1 MKGMTVAEK
10 ILSAHS
16 DKKVYA
22 GDITFCTIDK
32 MMAHDANG
40 PMAVQAF
47 RDLGGTRVRNPD
59 KIFFIMDHVCP
70 APYERAA
77 NLHAMLRGFARE
89 QGIRFYESGEGV
101 CHQLMIEKG
110 HMKAGE
116 LVLGTDSHTCTYGAV
131 GAFATGVGATD
142 MGVAMYTGRNW
153 FKVPQTIKV
162 VLNGDLPQGSSA
174 KDIILTVIGQ
184 VGASGA
190 NYKSVE
196 FYGEYIDGCCLADRM
211 TIANM
216 VVEMGGRCGYICGKD
231 VEIQADT
238 DAGYCQEIHIDLS
251 SVVPC
256 VAKPHMVDN
265 YASVPEVEG
274 TPVQEVF
281 LGSCTNGRIE
291 DLRMAARILRGR
303 HIADGVRMI
312 VTPASRDIM
321 IQAAREGIV
330 EALLSAGAVFFTQGC
345 GVCVGSHGG
354 VPADGEVAIST
365 ANRNFKGRMGNN
377 KAQIYLASPQT
388 AAASAIEGHIADPRK
403 YLEEL
408 TV

>member
-1 MKGMTVAEK
+1 MSGMTIAEK

-22 GDITFCTIDK
+22 GDITYCTIDK

-40 PMAVQAF
+40 PMAIQAF
-47 RDLGGTRVRNPD
+47 QDMGGTKVCNSAQ
-59 KIFFIMDHVCP
+59 IFFIMDHVYP

-77 NLHAMLRGFARE
+77 NIHSFLRSFASE
-89 QGIRFYESGEGV
+89 QGIKFYEGGEGV

-110 HMKAGE
+110 HVNAGE

-131 GAFATGVGATD
+131 GAFSTGVGATD
-142 MGVAMYTGRNW
+142 MGVAFYTGKNW

-162 VLNGDLPQGSSA
+162 NINGTLPFGCSS
-174 KDIILTVIGQ
+174 KDVILTVIGKI
-184 VGASGA
+184 GASGA

-196 FYGEYIDGCCLADRM
+196 FYGEYLDNCCFADRM

-216 VVEMGGRCGYICGKD
+216 IVEMGGKCGYVCSKD
-231 VEIQADT
+231 IEIKADF
-238 DAGYCQEIHIDLS
+238 DAEYCQEVNVDLS
-251 SVVPC
+251 EIVPC

-265 YASVPEVEG
+265 YAPVSEVEG
-274 TPVQEVF
+274 TKVHEVF

-291 DLRMAARILRGR
+291 DLRIAANMLSKH
-303 HIADGVRMI
+303 HIADGIRMI
-312 VTPASRDIM
+312 VTPASRNIM
-321 IQAAREGIV
+321 IQAAQEGIV
-330 EALLSAGAVFFTQGC
+330 ETLLRAGAVFFTQGC

-354 VPADGEVAIST
+354 VPADGEVVITT

-377 KAQIYLASPQT
+377 KSFIYLASPQT
-388 AAASAIEGHIADPRK
+388 VVASAIAGCITDPIK
-403 YLEEL
+403 YLKEL
-408 TV
+408 DQ